1 MTAFDGLR
9 MLDLARIGPGP
20 YCSMLLGDMGVDVLR
35 IEPPRDER
43 RRQPAADEAGDDEV
57 TRARRQAND
66 AMGRNKRSMVLNLRE
81 AEGRAIV
88 HRLAETA
95 DVFLEGFR
103 PGVVDRLDVGYERI
117 SAINPRVVYC
127 SISGY
132 GQDGPYR
139 ELVGHDINYIAM
151 AGMLGLVGRPGQRP
165 AIPSNIVADY
175 AGGGLMAAFA
185 IASALYARER
195 SDHGQYIDLA
205 MSDGVLYLLA
215 KYAHVLLG
223 EPAPEAG
230 RERNTGLFPH
240 YEVYQCADGK
250 WIALGSLEPHFW
262 ANLCHAVGREDFIEL
277 LPELLDDPDAFPE
290 VREHFERTFRQ
301 KTRDEWFAELRSI
314 ELCVAPVYALDE
326 AFADPHNAGRM
337 VVEVD
342 DPVAGPVPTLGIG
355 PKLSGTPGS
364 IRRPAPR
371 LGEHGDEVLAEL
383 GYDPDAI
390 ADLRARGVLG

>member
-43 RRQPAADEAGDDEV
+43 RHQPAADEAGDDEV

-66 AMGRNKRSMVLNLRE
+66 VMGRNKRSMVLNLRE
-81 AEGRAIV
+81 AEGRAIA

-215 KYAHVLLG
+215 KYTHVLLG

-230 RERNTGLFPH
+230 RERMLRCRRSLPPGA
-240 YEVYQCADGK
+240 EGRVYR
-250 WIALGSLEPHFW
+250 
-262 ANLCHAVGREDFIEL
+262 GRCL
-277 LPELLDDPDAFPE
+277 SDAML
-290 VREHFERTFRQ
+290 VRH
-301 KTRDEWFAELRSI
+301 S
-314 ELCVAPVYALDE
+314 
-326 AFADPHNAGRM
+326 
-337 VVEVD
+337 
-342 DPVAGPVPTLGIG
+342 
-355 PKLSGTPGS
+355 
-364 IRRPAPR
+364 
-371 LGEHGDEVLAEL
+371 
-383 GYDPDAI
+383 
-390 ADLRARGVLG
+390 